1 MHIFILIFKRFSIS
15 GHKLNITKFAGSA
28 FKYDRANRTSTTHSG
43 AG

>member
-1 MHIFILIFKRFSIS
+1 MHIFILLKWFSIS

-28 FKYDRANRTSTTHSG
+28 FKYDRTNRTSTTHCG

>member
-1 MHIFILIFKRFSIS
+1 MHIFILFKWFSIS
-15 GHKLNITKFAGSA
+15 SHKLNITQFAGSA